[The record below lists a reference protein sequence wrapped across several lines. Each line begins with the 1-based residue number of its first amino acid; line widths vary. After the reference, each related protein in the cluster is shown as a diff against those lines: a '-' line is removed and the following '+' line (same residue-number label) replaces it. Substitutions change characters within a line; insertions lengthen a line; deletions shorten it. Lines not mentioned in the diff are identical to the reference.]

1 MSFPPAGIIGIIRIM
16 RRILITIDGSAND
29 RDSLASAATVA
40 GMTGAALT
48 VVHPRPAASRV
59 RGFGETVHIVDDDS
73 EAGARAAFDAACGA
87 LPDARFATYEAE
99 ADAVVAWLGHAHDLV
114 LVERLSREEGP
125 AAEALNA
132 ALFDTGRPVLLLPPA
147 PVTAAFRRP
156 VLAWNGTAAAS
167 RAIRS
172 ALPLLAPPAAPIVLV
187 GSGAGRL
194 NPALLVEYL
203 ASHGIAAEVA
213 HYNSERLTARA
224 RGRALLA
231 AAEDQGADLLVAGAY
246 GEAADGSVAGLGRAT
261 RKLVTA
267 AWVPLLLQS

>member
-1 MSFPPAGIIGIIRIM
+1 M
-16 RRILITIDGSAND
+16 RRVLITIDGSAND
-29 RDSLASAATVA
+29 RESLASAATVA

-48 VVHPRPAASRV
+48 VVHPRAAGVRV
-59 RGFGETVHIVDDDS
+59 QGFGEAAYVTDGDG
-73 EAGARAAFDAACGA
+73 ETRARAAFDAVCGT
-87 LPDARFATYEAE
+87 LPSARFVTYEAE

-125 AAEALNA
+125 EAETLNA

-156 VLAWNGTAAAS
+156 VLAWNGTPAAS

-172 ALPLLAPPAAPIVLV
+172 ALPLLAAPATPAVLI
-187 GSGAGRL
+187 GSGSGKL
-194 NPALLVEYL
+194 SPTPLLDYL
-203 ASHGIAAEVA
+203 ASYGIAAEVA
-213 HYNSERLTARA
+213 HYASERLTARA

-231 AAEDQGADLLVAGAY
+231 AAEDQGADLLIAGAY
-246 GEAADGSVAGLGRAT
+246 GEAAAGSVAGLGRAT

-267 AWVPLLLQS
+267 AWIPVLLQS